1 MNRTAGDIA
10 EVSTRFYVFADDEGF
25 ELKSGGRL
33 RPVTLAYETY
43 GELSDQRDNA
53 VLVFHALTGSQHAAG
68 LNRSVPEA
76 GRLWT
81 DDMHVGWWDLFIGP
95 GRALDTDRLFV
106 VCANY
111 LGGCYGSTGP
121 TSPGPD
127 GRSWGPS
134 FPRVGFA
141 DIVRSQIALLEHLG
155 VDELRGVIG
164 ASTGGLAALSL
175 ATLYPERVRR
185 VVLIGTGL
193 DVTPLQRVHNFEQ
206 ILAVENDP
214 HFAAGRY
221 DDERSPD
228 RGMALA
234 RMIAHK
240 TFISLDS
247 MTRRS
252 RREVKRTEDEGGWYT
267 LNDPLE
273 SYMLHQ
279 GRKFARRFD
288 ANSYL
293 RILDAWNRF
302 DLLEDGRCESFEKLF
317 VRCRDQHFLVF
328 SIDSD
333 ACYYPDEQDG
343 LVRVLAAAG
352 VPHRRVT
359 VHSEKGHDSF
369 LLEPDL
375 YAPYLSWEL

>member
-1 MNRTAGDIA
+1 MNRRAGGIGDV
-10 EVSTRFYVFADDEGF
+10 ETRFFVLGGERGL
-25 ELKSGGRL
+25 ELQSGSTL
-33 RPVTLAYETY
+33 SVTLAYETY
-43 GELSDQRDNA
+43 GRLSPQRDNA

-68 LNRSVPEA
+68 INRSVLEV

-81 DDMHVGWWDLFIGP
+81 DEMHEGWWDLFIGP
-95 GRALDTDRLFV
+95 GRTLDTDRLFV

-127 GRSWGPS
+127 GMPWGPS
-134 FPRVGFA
+134 FPQVTFA
-141 DIVRSQIALLEHLG
+141 DIVRSQLVLLDHLG
-155 VDELRGVIG
+155 IDRLHAVIG
-164 ASTGGLAALSL
+164 ASTGGMAALTL
-175 ATLYPERVRR
+175 ATLFPDRVQR

-193 DVTPLQRVHNFEQ
+193 EVTPLQRVHNFEQ
-206 ILAVENDP
+206 IQAVENDP
-214 HFAAGRY
+214 NFAGGLY
-221 DDERSPD
+221 DPDAPPD

-240 TFISLDS
+240 TFISLRA

-252 RREVKRTEDEGGWYT
+252 RQEVKRTEDDEGWYT
-267 LNDPLE
+267 LNHPLE

-302 DLLEDGRCESFEKLF
+302 DLLEDARCDSFEELF
-317 VRCRDQHFLVF
+317 GRCRDQHYLVF
-328 SIDSD
+328 TIDSD
-333 ACYYPDEQDG
+333 ACYYPEEQEGIVDA
-343 LVRVLAAAG
+343 LEAAR
-352 VPHRRVT
+352 VPHRHVT

-369 LLEPDL
+369 LLEPEL
-375 YAPYLSWEL
+375 YAPYLIWKP